1 MTARQVQT
9 EKAPAPS
16 RSRFGGLNWRRMMTI
31 CRTDLRQLRQA
42 RDFWGPM
49 VAIGVLFFLVIPLVL
64 LLCIRL
70 IGSAPTVA
78 NIARTLDILPEG
90 AQAKLRGGTPGART
104 SFALAVY
111 LLAPVA
117 VVVPLTISSAIG
129 AATIVGERERGTG
142 EFLAHSPAGTSEI
155 YLGKLLASLLP
166 GYATVF
172 VGFGLYSLL
181 VNVIVGPQVGGW
193 FFPTKEWW
201 VLVTWVI
208 PPFLA
213 LGLSIVLRLSA
224 KVKSTMAAQ
233 QASGLISLPLIL
245 ISYTQTTGAL
255 FGSGVGVGLAVGT
268 VAWAVAI
275 FSLWR
280 GVRSMSRSRLLGVAN
295 EM

>member
-1 MTARQVQT
+1 MTQVVQ
-9 EKAPAPS
+9 AAQAVPLAS
-16 RSRFGGLNWRRMMTI
+16 RNKQRINWHRLLVIT
-31 CRTDLRQLRQA
+31 RTDLRQLRQA

-49 VAIGVLFFLVIPLVL
+49 VAIGVLFFLVLPAIML
-64 LLCIRL
+64 LTIRT
-70 IGSAPTVA
+70 IGSAPTVQ
-78 NIARTLDILPEG
+78 NISKALDILPAK
-90 AQAKLRGGTPGART
+90 AQAGLRGKTPGART

-142 EFLAHSPAGTSEI
+142 EFLAHSPASTTEI

-172 VGFGLYSLL
+172 FGFGLYSLL
-181 VNVIVGPQVGGW
+181 VNAIVGPQVGGW
-193 FFPTKEWW
+193 FFPTQEWW
-201 VLVTWVI
+201 ILVLWVI

-213 LGLSIVLRLSA
+213 LGLSLVLRLSA

-233 QASGLISLPLIL
+233 QASGLISLPLIMVAY
-245 ISYTQTTGAL
+245 SQTTGAL
-255 FGSGVGVGLAVGT
+255 FGSGPIMGFAIGALAWTAAG
-268 VAWAVAI
+268 
-275 FSLWR
+275 FGLWR
-280 GVRSMSRSRLLGVAN
+280 GVASMSRARLLGVAD